1 MLYQARIIAGYLF
14 AVATSTS
21 SGQPVGCY
29 GGETAST
36 SSPFLRWRHS
46 ARKGSATRMSETL
59 TNRSTDK
66 PADAGSRNQSNA
78 SGKPTESATSQ
89 GKTTIENAV
98 VAKIADM
105 AAREIP
111 GVHDLTPK
119 GAGKAISGMASN
131 IARTVTGGGDSGQPT
146 QVVNVTV
153 GEIEA
158 AVDLGMTVDYGESIP
173 QVADAVRR
181 NIMGRVEAM
190 TGLKVKE
197 VNIDV
202 TDLYFPNAGGQ
213 GKAQVQ

>member
-1 MLYQARIIAGYLF
+1 
-14 AVATSTS
+14 
-21 SGQPVGCY
+21 
-29 GGETAST
+29 
-36 SSPFLRWRHS
+36 
-46 ARKGSATRMSETL
+46 MSETR
-59 TNRSTDK
+59 TERSADRPTDQTT
-66 PADAGSRNQSNA
+66 RNQSNA
-78 SGKPTESATSQ
+78 LGKPTETATGQ

-111 GVHDLTPK
+111 GVHDLTPL
-119 GAGKAISGMASN
+119 GAGKAFSGMASN
-131 IARTVTGGGDSGQPT
+131 LASRVTGGDSGQPT

-158 AVDLGMTVDYGESIP
+158 AVDLGMTVDYGENIP

-181 NIMGRVEAM
+181 NIMGRVQAM
-190 TGLKVKE
+190 TGLVVKE

-213 GKAQVQ
+213 GKTQVQ